1 MCHQRKAGIN
11 LWLAHLPK
19 AGTGKRQPFSPGT
32 VASPGYLFYLPQH
45 ISHSISPMAYLPA
58 IRDWSDPLNARESAS
73 GPVDSPPVICEHCR
87 HELYT
92 DYFVPVFSQLEI
104 ACSAPSFGTL

>member
-45 ISHSISPMAYLPA
+45 IC
-58 IRDWSDPLNARESAS
+58 
-73 GPVDSPPVICEHCR
+73 PP
-87 HELYT
+87 
-92 DYFVPVFSQLEI
+92 LEI
-104 ACSAPSFGTL
+104 GAIPSMLESLHPGQLIRHRLSVNTAAMSLVPTTSF